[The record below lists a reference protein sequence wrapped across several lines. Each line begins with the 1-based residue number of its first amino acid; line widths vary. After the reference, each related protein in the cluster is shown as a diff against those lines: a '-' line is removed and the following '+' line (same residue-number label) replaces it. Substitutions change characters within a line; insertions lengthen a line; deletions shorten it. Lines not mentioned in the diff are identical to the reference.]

1 MSTNFPKEV
10 CWLGSDA
17 VLRVSGL
24 RIRFSLDLFR
34 LIVLIVEKALTQLV
48 FESYESLLS
57 AYFIDVSKA
66 KVRKEVLK
74 VRRNP

>member
-17 VLRVSGL
+17 VLRISGP
-24 RIRFSLDLFR
+24 RIRFSLGLFR
-34 LIVLIVEKALTQLV
+34 SIFLIVEKALTQVV

-57 AYFIDVSKA
+57 AYLLTTSLCTSPVP
-66 KVRKEVLK
+66 RLE
-74 VRRNP
+74 RRY